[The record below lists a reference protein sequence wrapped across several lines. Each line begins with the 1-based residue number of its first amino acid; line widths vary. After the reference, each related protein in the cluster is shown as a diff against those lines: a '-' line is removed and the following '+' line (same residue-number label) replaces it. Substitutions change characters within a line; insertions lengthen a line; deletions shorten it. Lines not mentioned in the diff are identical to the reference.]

1 MSSRFIK
8 RSKYQEKVSEGI
20 SQCLICERKCKIL
33 EGNSG
38 FCGTR
43 VNTEGK
49 INTIVYGL
57 IPAVSVNP
65 IEKKPLYHFYPGSTA
80 LTVGSYGCNFSCFW
94 CQNHHIAKQNPSKF
108 ELLRSVNDYLS
119 PEQLIELALKKKC
132 QGTSISFNE
141 PTLLF
146 EYSLEVFELAKKHG
160 LYNTFVSNGYM
171 TDKVLEDLS
180 DAGLDAINIDIKGGA
195 EMNRKYCGVDV
206 EIVWRNAK
214 MAVDMGLHVEITTLL
229 IPQLNI
235 DPPTIRNIARRIR
248 KDLGKNTPFHLS
260 RFFPHYKS
268 GNHGILNPTLLE
280 DLKKSYDIAKSE
292 GLNFVYLGNMP
303 TSDYDHTVCPKCS
316 NTVIEREIRGVKKLY
331 LDSTGNCTYCNY
343 PICRNS

>member
-1 MSSRFIK
+1 MNSRFTK
-8 RSKYQEKVSEGI
+8 KSKYQKQLGEGI
-20 SQCLICERKCKIL
+20 SQCLICERKCKISQ
-33 EGNSG
+33 GKSG

-43 VNTEGK
+43 VN
-49 INTIVYGL
+49 INGQISTIVYGL
-57 IPAVSVNP
+57 IPAISINP

-80 LTVGSYGCNFSCFW
+80 LTVGTFGCNFSCFW
-94 CQNHHIAKQNPSKF
+94 CQNHHISKQNPSKV
-108 ELLRSVNDYLS
+108 ELLRSIKDYLS
-119 PEQLIELALKKKC
+119 PKELIQLALKKKC

-171 TDKVLEDLS
+171 TEKVLEDLS

-195 EMNRKYCGVDV
+195 EMNKKYCGVDV

-229 IPQLNI
+229 IPQLNT
-235 DPPTIRNIARRIR
+235 DPSTIRNIARRIR
-248 KDLGKNTPFHLS
+248 KNLGENTPFHLS

-268 GNHGILNPTLLE
+268 DDHGIFTPTPLE
-280 DLKKSYDIAKSE
+280 YLKKCHDTAKSE
-292 GLNFVYLGNMP
+292 DLNFVYLGNMP
-303 TSDYDHTVCPKCS
+303 TTEDDDTVCPQCS
-316 NTVIEREIRGVKKLY
+316 NIVIERKNLGVKSLY
-331 LDSTGNCTYCNY
+331 LDIDGNCKFCKY
-343 PICRNS
+343 PICRV